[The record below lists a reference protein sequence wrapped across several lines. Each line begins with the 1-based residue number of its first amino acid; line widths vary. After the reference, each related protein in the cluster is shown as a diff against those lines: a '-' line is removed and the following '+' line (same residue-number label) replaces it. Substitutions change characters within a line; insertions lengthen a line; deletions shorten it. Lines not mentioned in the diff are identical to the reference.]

1 MLSWTDNLALGN
13 AEIDADHRA
22 AVELMNRLANAD
34 DAAVQALFD
43 EFIQHMRDHFARE
56 SAVMTACAFPPQACH
71 EGEHTRVLGLLD
83 DIAAEVAA
91 GRPDAARHFGA
102 EAGPAWFIDHRNTM
116 DFVTVTYARNA
127 ATAG

>member
-22 AVELMNRLANAD
+22 AVELMNRLAGAD
-34 DAAVQALFD
+34 DAAVPALFD

-56 SAVMTACAFPPQACH
+56 SAVMTACAFPPQTCH
-71 EGEHTRVLGLLD
+71 EGEHARVLSLLD

-102 EAGPAWFIDHRNTM
+102 EAGPDWFIDHRNTM

-127 ATAG
+127 AAG

>member
-22 AVELMNRLANAD
+22 AVDLMNRLSGAD
-34 DAAVQALFD
+34 DAAVPALFD

-71 EGEHTRVLGLLD
+71 EGEHARVLALLD
-83 DIAAEVAA
+83 HIAAEVAA
-91 GRPDAARHFGA
+91 GHFEAARHFGA

-127 ATAG
+127 AAAG